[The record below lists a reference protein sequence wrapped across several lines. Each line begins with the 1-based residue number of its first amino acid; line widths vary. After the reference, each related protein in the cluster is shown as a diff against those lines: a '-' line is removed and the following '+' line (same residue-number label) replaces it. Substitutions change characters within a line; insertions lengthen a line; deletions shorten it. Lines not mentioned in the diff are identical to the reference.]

1 MKNWSK
7 DVLWHTV
14 VRADAFCEVVG
25 SDDSLRH
32 REKTCLLFV
41 HLNSLLSTI
50 LTFRIFIRRE
60 FRFFGIVPYF
70 FSVIIHPISKKN
82 HVTFYFCHC
91 HLFSNSMKRSE
102 VDQCCNRI
110 IGTVNGLV
118 CYLPLLQTTS
128 RHKLKAFLPCRSSSS
143 FPCSSAPSL
152 SDPSARLLEVSPV
165 EPSPGMFRILFK
177 IEWLQAIAHHTS
189 NPCF

>member
-1 MKNWSK
+1 M
-7 DVLWHTV
+7 
-14 VRADAFCEVVG
+14 F
-25 SDDSLRH
+25 
-32 REKTCLLFV
+32 
-41 HLNSLLSTI
+41 
-50 LTFRIFIRRE
+50 TFRSSE
-60 FRFFGIVPYF
+60 FVIIDDFDIPYF
-70 FSVIIHPISKKN
+70 YSSGISILRDCSLFFFLSSSHPSRISKKN

-118 CYLPLLQTTS
+118 CYLALTQTTS
-128 RHKLKAFLPCRSSSS
+128 RHRSIAVLPCRSSSS
-143 FPCSSAPSL
+143 FQCSSAPSL
-152 SDPSARLLEVSPV
+152 SDPSARLLEVSRV

-177 IEWLQAIAHHTS
+177 IEWLQAIAHNTS